1 MNSMGRAAAVGARE
15 KFIRNFS
22 CEPEGKIELGQP
34 WLQWE
39 NNIKIDPKEIY
50 LIDVE

>member
-1 MNSMGRAAAVGARE
+1 MGYAAAIGARE
-15 KFIRNFS
+15 NSYEFLVGSLKGIS
-22 CEPEGKIELGQP
+22 LGQP
-34 WLQWE
+34 WLKWE